1 MDGWTWDFCL
11 EAEVCSQLSYR
22 SSHPFSGQG
31 GKARNGEAVQG
42 LQCVQG
48 GKMCFHKA
56 CSQAA
61 SNSTLFV
68 WVKGCPAAS
77 RVGGWVHGW
86 GEGRGKPM
94 YSSQR
99 CHTTQQWPSQL
110 GALACAAAAAS
121 SSSYLTLPS
130 PLFFSLFPSS
140 LSLPSHPSIPH
151 PPPPNSLP
159 HPTFSPPPPQSL
171 NHRPH

>member
-86 GEGRGKPM
+86 GGGGGSPCIAAK
-94 YSSQR
+94 SA
-99 CHTTQQWPSQL
+99 TQHSN
-110 GALACAAAAAS
+110 C
-121 SSSYLTLPS
+121 LPS
-130 PLFFSLFPSS
+130 LVLLLVLLLLLLLLSLPCPLLCSSPFFLS

-151 PPPPNSLP
+151 PPSPNSLP
-159 HPTFSPPPPQSL
+159 HPTFSPPPPLSL
-171 NHRPH
+171 NHRPL

>member
-86 GEGRGKPM
+86 GGSPCIAAK
-94 YSSQR
+94 SA
-99 CHTTQQWPSQL
+99 TQHSN
-110 GALACAAAAAS
+110 C
-121 SSSYLTLPS
+121 LPS
-130 PLFFSLFPSS
+130 LVLLLVLLLLLLLLLSLPCPLLCSSPFFLS
-140 LSLPSHPSIPH
+140 LSLFLPIPPFPILHPPILSPTPPFHPH
-151 PPPPNSLP
+151 PPL
-159 HPTFSPPPPQSL
+159 SL
-171 NHRPH
+171 NHRPL